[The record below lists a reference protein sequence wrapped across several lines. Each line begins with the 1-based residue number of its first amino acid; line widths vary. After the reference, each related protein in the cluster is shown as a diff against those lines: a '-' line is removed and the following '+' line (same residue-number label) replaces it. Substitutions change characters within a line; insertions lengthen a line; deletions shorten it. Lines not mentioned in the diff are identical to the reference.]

1 MSKRFYDRLSPV
13 LFATLLEGGHFRK
26 IQSTENMYINEKAEI
41 IAVKT
46 IGAKQIAY
54 IYTNTPDRP
63 ITAKNNAGYFIVNVE
78 GKTRTVH
85 SLVAEA
91 FLGPRPYGY
100 DIDHINGTKT
110 DNRACNLR
118 YVTHEDN
125 MKHFYKHNTRKKPE
139 YTRGRYIERT
149 QSFVAPTGER
159 VKMPFDLYL
168 TFLEQEYGKA
178 YANKIKRNHSK
189 KEV

>member
-1 MSKRFYDRLSPV
+1 MKRFYDRLTPA
-13 LFATLLEGGHFRK
+13 LFATLLEGGKFRK
-26 IQSTENMYINEKAEI
+26 IQSTENMYINDKAEI

-46 IGAKQIAY
+46 IGEKQIAY

-63 ITAKNNAGYFIVNVE
+63 ITAKNNSGYMIMNVE

-100 DIDHINGTKT
+100 DIDHIDGNKL
-110 DNRACNLR
+110 NNNASNLR

-125 MKHFYKHNTRKKPE
+125 MKHFYKHNTRKKPVCD
-139 YTRGRYIERT
+139 RGKYIERT
-149 QSFVAPTGER
+149 QSFIAPTGER
-159 VKMPFDLYL
+159 VRMPFDLYL
-168 TFLEQEYGKA
+168 VFLEQEYGKA

-189 KEV
+189 REV